1 LVSNLSLSL
10 ILFMLKLP
18 SNAKPFLAQEHMGEI
33 TELQL
38 FSPNAFDINFFVIHI
53 LSLDIINK
61 QNKKKT

>member
-1 LVSNLSLSL
+1 
-10 ILFMLKLP
+10 MLKLP